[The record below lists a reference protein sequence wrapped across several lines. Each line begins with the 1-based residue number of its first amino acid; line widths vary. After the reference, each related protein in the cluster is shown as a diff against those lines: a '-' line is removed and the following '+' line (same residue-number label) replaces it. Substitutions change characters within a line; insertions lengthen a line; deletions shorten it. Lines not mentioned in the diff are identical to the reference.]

1 MKLLSIGAAALLM
14 SSASLVN
21 AADLGGNCCADL
33 EERIAEL
40 EATTARK
47 GNRKVSLEVS
57 GHVNQA
63 ILLWDGFGDV
73 GDDLDETSII
83 NNSNSTSRI
92 RFRGSAKISSDWS
105 AGFLMEFQSGDI
117 ANSGGPSIRHQA
129 LYIKSN
135 QIGTVWL
142 GRTSE
147 ATDGIMELSLAS
159 SDAST
164 LGSLAPF
171 DAVIEDQTGLGIV
184 NPFDGGRKNVLKY
197 ITPSL
202 GGFSFSAAWAGEEG
216 NWDAALR
223 YAGEHGPI
231 RVVAGVGYRQED
243 ISTIN
248 VPTMNREF
256 WGGSASVMHMPSG
269 LFLDGQ
275 YGVSDGLQSV
285 NFTVPVIGVTLP
297 IGVADVKLTTYG
309 LRGGFARNVNGLGT
323 TTIYGEW
330 SRLDINDVDVDP
342 QLWGLGLVQEID
354 AAAMSIYVSYR
365 HIDLDLGDDDTA
377 DVFVVGS
384 KIKF

>member
-33 EERIAEL
+33 EERVAEL

-105 AGFLMEFQSGDI
+105 AGFLMEFGSGDI

-159 SDAST
+159 ADAST

-171 DAVIEDQTGLGIV
+171 DAFVEDQTGLGII
-184 NPFDGGRKNVLKY
+184 NPFDGSRKNVLKY
-197 ITPSL
+197 ITPTL

-223 YAGEHGPI
+223 YAGEFGAM
-231 RVVAGVGYRQED
+231 RVVAGAGYRQED

-248 VPTMNREF
+248 APTLNREF

-285 NFTVPVIGVTLP
+285 NFTLPVIGVTLP

-309 LRGGFARNVNGLGT
+309 LRGGFARNFNGMGT

-330 SRLDINDVDVDP
+330 SRLDIKDVDVDP

-365 HIDLDLGDDDTA
+365 HIDLDLGSDDSA